1 MLFKSNDV
9 AFEQAIKGMEKK
21 IRDITE
27 TVSAN
32 IIPETKQML
41 IGNIFKTIVVSFAI
55 GLVSGLVMSLF
66 GRHSG
71 KRK

>member
-1 MLFKSNDV
+1 MITKSNDV
-9 AFEQAIKGMEKK
+9 AFEQAMKAMERK
-21 IRDITE
+21 IRDISE

-41 IGNIFKTIVVSFAI
+41 IGNIFKTIVVAFTI
-55 GLVSGLVMSLF
+55 GLISGLMMSLF